1 MSERL
6 KPLKKKAWKL
16 CSEYNR
22 RKKADSDGMVRCI
35 SCGKVAHWKEMQAG
49 HLIAG
54 RCNAIL
60 FEDRGIYA
68 QCAPCNYQEG
78 NTVGFMIG
86 LENELG
92 KEEAQKLR
100 DELYAL
106 RKTTVKYSASD
117 YEEIALKYQR
127 LCLELPDSQ
136 NNR

>member
-16 CSEYNR
+16 CSEYIR
-22 RKKADSDGMVRCI
+22 RKYADSSGMARCI
-35 SCGKVAHWKEMQAG
+35 SCGKLAHWKELQAG

-54 RCNAIL
+54 RTNAIL
-60 FEDRGIYA
+60 FEERGIRP
-68 QCAPCNYQEG
+68 QCGACNYQEG

-86 LENELG
+86 LEKELG

-106 RKTTVKYSASD
+106 RKTTVKYSSSD
-117 YEEIALKYQR
+117 YEAIALKYQR